1 MSISNWI
8 DTLHGLVQGQGL
20 PLCLSIL
27 NSFSAT
33 PDNEGNSQKKL
44 FEQQALPHLNL
55 VYNLALRYTRKPE
68 DAEDLVQETYLRAY
82 RFFHQYE
89 QGTNIRAWL
98 LKILRNT
105 FINRYR
111 KKMKEPK
118 QVAFE
123 EIEPFY
129 EQLAKSNPGE
139 LMRVV
144 ERDVFGKM
152 VGDEITEA
160 LDKLPEEFRT
170 AVILCDLQNM
180 TYEEIAEI
188 MDCPTGTVRSRI
200 SRGRKMLQM
209 SLLNYA
215 KIQGYVKG

>member
-1 MSISNWI
+1 MSFYNII
-8 DTLHGLVQGQGL
+8 LHNIGL
-20 PLCLSIL
+20 PLLAMASSVDKGQ
-27 NSFSAT
+27 N
-33 PDNEGNSQKKL
+33 PEQKQL
-44 FEQQALPHLNL
+44 FEEQALPHLGL
-55 VYNLALRYTRKPE
+55 LYNAALRFTRRPE

-82 RFFHQYE
+82 RFFHQFE

-123 EIEPFY
+123 EIEPYF

-139 LMRVV
+139 LLRAV
-144 ERDVFGKM
+144 EKDVFGEM
-152 VGDEITEA
+152 MGDEIMDA
-160 LDKLPEEFRT
+160 LDKIPEEFRT
-170 AVILCDLQNM
+170 AVILCDLQEM
-180 TYEEIAEI
+180 TYEEIAQI

-200 SRGRKMLQM
+200 SRGRKMLQI
-209 SLLNYA
+209 SLWEYG
-215 KIQGYVKG
+215 KQQGYVKE

>member
-1 MSISNWI
+1 MSFYFLLQSI
-8 DTLHGLVQGQGL
+8 GL
-20 PLCLSIL
+20 PLLITGINKS
-27 NSFSAT
+27 SV
-33 PDNEGNSQKKL
+33 PEGEEDERKKQL
-44 FEQQALPHLNL
+44 FEEQALPHLGL
-55 VYNLALRYTRKPE
+55 VYNAALRFVRKPE

-82 RFFHQYE
+82 RFFHQFE

-123 EIEPFY
+123 EIEPYF
-129 EQLAKSNPGE
+129 EQLAKSNPAE
-139 LMRVV
+139 LLKAV
-144 ERDVFGKM
+144 EKDVFGKM
-152 VGDEITEA
+152 MGDEIMDA

-170 AVILCDLQNM
+170 AVILCDLQEM
-180 TYEEIAEI
+180 SYEEIAQI
-188 MDCPTGTVRSRI
+188 MECPTGTVRSRI

-209 SLLNYA
+209 SLWEYG
-215 KIQGYVKG
+215 KQQGYVKE